1 MIYGLTHDKNT
12 GQAKD
17 TTQYFGKISTGYAA
31 GEGPNKTNHPVGCGF
46 YRILVQKQIR
56 VPQSG
61 GKSIVVE
68 KWAENP
74 DVHNKV
80 GKEPM
85 ALKFVCVGKHPSE
98 IWQSRM
104 AYWANGRIKCA
115 GNGKTAVFYEDM
127 GDGTVISKDITCPY
141 HECPHFKEERCKAEG
156 RLKVGLVDDYHL
168 TSMYRLDTKS
178 INSILSIESSLMSIY
193 ETLERLHIMTRAPMS
208 KFYEKGMQGMILRM
222 SLKPKKSGK
231 HNVFI
236 TYIEI
241 PPETEK
247 ILTDALIKAMGD
259 QSFISI
265 GKDSA
270 DVIKITGGDS
280 EPIAGD
286 TEAMV
291 ENTSPE
297 VVQVTSQPEV
307 VKVEIPQT
315 ANVLGSAKV
324 DVVVGNVEEVK
335 PEIVVNPADVLAK
348 MQQATSTTIKPGASP
363 ISFNSGD

>member
-31 GEGPNKTNHPVGCGF
+31 GEGPNKTDHPVGCGF
-46 YRILVQKQIR
+46 YRILVQKQMRI
-56 VPQSG
+56 PQSG
-61 GKSIVVE
+61 GKSVIIE
-68 KWAENP
+68 KWIENP

-98 IWQSRM
+98 IWQSRL
-104 AYWANGRIKCA
+104 AYWSNGRIKCT
-115 GNGKTAVFYEDM
+115 GNGKTAVFSEDM
-127 GDGTVISKDITCPY
+127 GDGTVVSKDITCPY
-141 HECPHFKEERCKAEG
+141 KECSYFKEERCKAEG

-178 INSILSIESSLMSIY
+178 INSIKSIESSLASIY
-193 ETLERLHIMTRAPMS
+193 ETLERLHIMTGAPMS

-247 ILTDALIKAMGD
+247 ILTDALIKAMGN

-265 GKDSA
+265 GKDPG
-270 DVIKITGGDS
+270 DVIKIGGHES
-280 EPIAGD
+280 NELIAGD
-286 TEAMV
+286 IEATV
-291 ENTSPE
+291 EESSADTVQTVVTQSE
-297 VVQVTSQPEV
+297 VKVVASEQKVAVAEA
-307 VKVEIPQT
+307 VKVEEQPQKT
-315 ANVLGSAKV
+315 
-324 DVVVGNVEEVK
+324 VEV
-335 PEIVVNPADVLAK
+335 EIITDPAAILAK
-348 MQQATSTTIKPGASP
+348 MQQDTAKSAKLGASP